1 MGTAVDRDDGDAS
14 GEPSYIDLQ
23 NDYMNDFVK
32 NYETKLAEKK
42 AKEVAKKVGL
52 EKFIDDEETT
62 DKES

>member
-1 MGTAVDRDDGDAS
+1 
-14 GEPSYIDLQ
+14 
-23 NDYMNDFVK
+23 MNDFVK